1 VIKVSALKSLIWFL
15 AILLLILSFPT
26 QVKLK
31 SEWPALFPYLLIG
44 FTFLLPYRRIAD
56 IPKNWVR
63 PKRMEQL
70 IGFYLLLVVFHTSWQ
85 VLLGFLSPYQAGTA
99 IFIYGAPIVFYWY
112 FSRRAS
118 LVEIR
123 AVLFAILIAGL
134 VSGVF
139 HAYDNVSKLGAGKI
153 SDFSKD
159 AISYSASRGQG
170 GITWEDA
177 SSMRAQLGYRSFGL
191 LQTHTISS
199 TFTAFATFAALA
211 LLPLG
216 RKRMRLVVILAFGFM
231 QILGLTFISIVA
243 FSVTVLML
251 EFRLIALVKARLPKG
266 IFRILLMVVFMI
278 LIFIVSMPIF
288 FKEATVSYISKLFI
302 GQFKLAT
309 IGKDNLSYIGLVV
322 INTMN
327 YVHSL
332 FVFPPGLLI
341 GDGYSS
347 FGMLKGGDVGY
358 IGTLARLGIPLF
370 MAVVI
375 GLFSIVWKVYK
386 NVLKKR
392 EKYLPAN
399 VRSLMLFSAN
409 VILFLLV
416 MELHYTAWNAKPVLP
431 ILFFVLALYGRYL
444 PNKYYRTSSLLPM
457 NKDNLN
463 VSKIQLQP

>member
-1 VIKVSALKSLIWFL
+1 MKVSTLKSLIWFL
-15 AILLLILSFPT
+15 AILLLMLSFPI
-26 QVKLK
+26 QVKLM
-31 SEWPALFPYLLIG
+31 SEWPAIFPYLLIG
-44 FTFLLPYRRIAD
+44 LTFLLPYRRPAD

-63 PKRMEQL
+63 PQRIEQL
-70 IGFYLLLVVFHTSWQ
+70 IGFYFFLVAFHTSWK
-85 VLLGFLSPYQAGTA
+85 VLLGFISPYQAGTA
-99 IFIYGAPIVFYWY
+99 IFIYGAPVFFYWY

-139 HAYDNVSKLGAGKI
+139 HAYDNVSKLGSGKI
-153 SDFSKD
+153 SEFSKD

-170 GITWEDA
+170 GVTFEDS
-177 SSMRAQLGYRSFGL
+177 SSMRAQLNYRSFGL

-199 TFTAFATFAALA
+199 TCTAFGAFAALA
-211 LLPLG
+211 LLPLY
-216 RKRMRLVVILAFGFM
+216 RRRTRLVVILAFGFM
-231 QILGLTFISIVA
+231 QILGLTFTSIVA

-266 IFRILLMVVFMI
+266 ISRILLMIVFMI
-278 LIFIVSMPIF
+278 LIFIVSLSIF
-288 FKEATVSYISKLFI
+288 FDETMVSYFGKFFT

-309 IGKDNLSYIGLVV
+309 IGRENISYMGLLVDY
-322 INTMN
+322 TME

-347 FGMLKGGDVGY
+347 FGMIKGGDVGY
-358 IGTLARLGIPLF
+358 IENLARLGVPLF
-370 MAVVI
+370 MGAVI
-375 GLFSIVWKVYK
+375 GLFVIVWKVYK
-386 NVLKKR
+386 NVLKRR
-392 EKYLPAN
+392 EKYLPEN

-409 VILFLLV
+409 VILFLLI
-416 MELHYTAWNAKPVLP
+416 MELHYTAWSAKPVLP
-431 ILFFVLALYGRYL
+431 ILFFTLALYGRYL
-444 PNKYYRTSSLLPM
+444 PNKYYRTSS
-457 NKDNLN
+457 NANERDNLN